1 MKKETSPRSVVS
13 RGRSSPST
21 KKRKRD
27 ETEDPSAYCMDET
40 SYLRQ
45 APVVG
50 ENDPTLLISWYS
62 DLSEFVTFAN
72 HPDRMNR
79 RPMWMREGMITVSA
93 LQEDIVSFLREVG
106 GGSFSTTLIGPNTL
120 IEYGNVRERLR
131 DIEQDPFMQECIS
144 LLPHGGALASI
155 RAITERSL
163 VNARPLHRIAAPR
176 TRLLFV

>member
-1 MKKETSPRSVVS
+1 MNPR
-13 RGRSSPST
+13 
-21 KKRKRD
+21 
-27 ETEDPSAYCMDET
+27 
-40 SYLRQ
+40 
-45 APVVG
+45 
-50 ENDPTLLISWYS
+50 PT
-62 DLSEFVTFAN
+62 
-72 HPDRMNR
+72 
-79 RPMWMREGMITVSA
+79 WMREGMITVSE

-120 IEYGNVRERLR
+120 VEYGNVRERLR

-163 VNARPLHRIAAPR
+163 VTARPLHRIPVPR